1 MVTVVSNYCQ
11 LSQTQL
17 CQTFAEKFTVTEELL
32 LSLKKHLQLITNN
45 NEITPFIDNLHMKK
59 MTPLYFISLLL
70 SLTFIIFYQP
80 WVNALPPTP
89 RHASPEQ
96 LEKTVRYLTQ
106 TVHPRSADNIDN
118 LNRSAEYIK
127 EVFVSSG
134 ARVTAQDVPIT
145 GGPYK
150 NIVADYGPADGP
162 LIIIGGHYDSVSSYE
177 NDQLTYTPGADDNAS
192 GVAGLLELARLL
204 QQQVP
209 KTGVQLVAYASEE
222 PPFFRSDEMGS
233 AVHAASL
240 ERPVKLMIALEMIGY
255 YDSTPGSQDY
265 PYPAM
270 SWLYPDRG
278 DFIAVVGRMQDIN
291 AVRQVKAALLSSR
304 DLSVYSMNAPGFI
317 PGIDFS
323 DHLNYWQHDIPA
335 IMITDTAFYR
345 NKQYHLPGDIADR
358 LNYQKMAQVVDGV
371 TTLLYNSK

>member
-162 LIIIGGHYDSVSSYE
+162 LIIIGAHYDSASSYE
-177 NDQLTYTPGADDNAS
+177 NDQLTYTSGADDNAS

-204 QQQVP
+204 QQQAP

-240 ERPVKLMIALEMIGY
+240 ERPVRLMIALEMIGY
-255 YDSTPGSQDY
+255 YDSAPGSQDY

-335 IMITDTAFYR
+335 VMITDTAFYR
-345 NKQYHLPGDIADR
+345 NKQYHLPGDTADR

-371 TTLLYNSK
+371 ITLLYNSK

>member
-1 MVTVVSNYCQ
+1 
-11 LSQTQL
+11 
-17 CQTFAEKFTVTEELL
+17 
-32 LSLKKHLQLITNN
+32 
-45 NEITPFIDNLHMKK
+45 MKK
-59 MTPLYFISLLL
+59 IIFAFIILFVFLLPM
-70 SLTFIIFYQP
+70 IIFYQP
-80 WVNALPPTP
+80 WVNALPSTP

-127 EVFVSSG
+127 EIFVSSG
-134 ARVTAQDVPIT
+134 ARVTSQDVPIT

-162 LIIIGGHYDSVSSYE
+162 LIIIGAHYDSASSYE

-204 QQQVP
+204 HQQVP

-255 YDSTPGSQDY
+255 YDSAPGSQNY

-278 DFIAVVGRMQDIN
+278 DFIAVVGRIQDIN
-291 AVRQVKAALLSSR
+291 AVRQVKAALLSSQ
-304 DLSVYSMNAPGFI
+304 DLSVYSMNTPGFI

-345 NKQYHLPGDIADR
+345 NKQYHLPGDTADR

-371 TTLLYNSK
+371 ITLLYNSK

>member
-240 ERPVKLMIALEMIGY
+240 ERPVRLMIALEMIGY
-255 YDSTPGSQDY
+255 YDSAPGSQDY

-335 IMITDTAFYR
+335 VMITDTAFYR

>member
-1 MVTVVSNYCQ
+1 M
-11 LSQTQL
+11 
-17 CQTFAEKFTVTEELL
+17 
-32 LSLKKHLQLITNN
+32 
-45 NEITPFIDNLHMKK
+45 
-59 MTPLYFISLLL
+59 
-70 SLTFIIFYQP
+70 
-80 WVNALPPTP
+80 
-89 RHASPEQ
+89 
-96 LEKTVRYLTQ
+96 
-106 TVHPRSADNIDN
+106 HPRSADNIDN

-134 ARVTAQDVPIT
+134 ARVTSQDVPIT

-162 LIIIGGHYDSVSSYE
+162 LIIIGAHYDSASSYE

-204 QQQVP
+204 HQQVP

-255 YDSTPGSQDY
+255 YDSAPGSQNY

-270 SWLYPDRG
+270 SSALSRSGRLYCRG
-278 DFIAVVGRMQDIN
+278 RQNTGYQRRSSGKSGIVVISGFICLFYEYPG
-291 AVRQVKAALLSSR
+291 
-304 DLSVYSMNAPGFI
+304 VYSR
-317 PGIDFS
+317 
-323 DHLNYWQHDIPA
+323 Y
-335 IMITDTAFYR
+335 
-345 NKQYHLPGDIADR
+345 
-358 LNYQKMAQVVDGV
+358 
-371 TTLLYNSK
+371 

>member
-1 MVTVVSNYCQ
+1 
-11 LSQTQL
+11 
-17 CQTFAEKFTVTEELL
+17 
-32 LSLKKHLQLITNN
+32 
-45 NEITPFIDNLHMKK
+45 MKK
-59 MTPLYFISLLL
+59 INFAFIILFLFSLPL
-70 SLTFIIFYQP
+70 IIFYQP
-80 WVNALPPTP
+80 RVNALPPTP

-127 EVFVSSG
+127 EVFISSG
-134 ARVTAQDVPIT
+134 ARVTAQDIPIT

-150 NIVADYGPADGP
+150 NIVANYGPADGP
-162 LIIIGGHYDSVSSYE
+162 LIIIGAHYDSVSSYE

-204 QQQVP
+204 QQQAP

-255 YDSTPGSQDY
+255 YDSTPGSRL
-265 PYPAM
+265 PIPGHVLAL
-270 SWLYPDRG
+270 SRSGRLYCRG
-278 DFIAVVGRMQDIN
+278 RQNAGYQRRSSGKSGIVVI
-291 AVRQVKAALLSSR
+291 
-304 DLSVYSMNAPGFI
+304 PGFI
-317 PGIDFS
+317 C
-323 DHLNYWQHDIPA
+323 L
-335 IMITDTAFYR
+335 FYECPVFYSR
-345 NKQYHLPGDIADR
+345 Y
-358 LNYQKMAQVVDGV
+358 
-371 TTLLYNSK
+371 

>member
-1 MVTVVSNYCQ
+1 
-11 LSQTQL
+11 
-17 CQTFAEKFTVTEELL
+17 
-32 LSLKKHLQLITNN
+32 
-45 NEITPFIDNLHMKK
+45 MKK
-59 MTPLYFISLLL
+59 IIFAFIILFVFLLPM
-70 SLTFIIFYQP
+70 IIFYQP
-80 WVNALPPTP
+80 WVNALPSTP

-134 ARVTAQDVPIT
+134 ARVTSQDVPIT

-162 LIIIGGHYDSVSSYE
+162 LIIIGAHYDSASSYE

-204 QQQVP
+204 HQQVP

-255 YDSTPGSQDY
+255 YDSASGSQNY

-278 DFIAVVGRMQDIN
+278 RLYCRGRQNTGYQRRSSGKSGIVVISGFICLFYEYPR
-291 AVRQVKAALLSSR
+291 
-304 DLSVYSMNAPGFI
+304 VYSR
-317 PGIDFS
+317 
-323 DHLNYWQHDIPA
+323 Y
-335 IMITDTAFYR
+335 
-345 NKQYHLPGDIADR
+345 
-358 LNYQKMAQVVDGV
+358 
-371 TTLLYNSK
+371 